1 MLKQR
6 FRLLIKTTS
15 NLQTQKETVRKKTM
29 RSFEITSS
37 LEKNVYMSIK

>member
-15 NLQTQKETVRKKTM
+15 NLQTQKEPVRKKTM
-29 RSFEITSS
+29 HSFEITSS